1 MGVEI
6 YNHTY
11 IFNSD
16 TVSYIVNN
24 DKHGWGGGGG
34 GGDAYSDSAKK
45 CCTNSSSYSGCTVWF
60 QPLLL

>member
-6 YNHTY
+6 YDHTY

-24 DKHGWGGGGG
+24 DKHGWGVGGGG
-34 GGDAYSDSAKK
+34 R
-45 CCTNSSSYSGCTVWF
+45 GCI
-60 QPLLL
+60 Q